1 MKLTD
6 QEIRK
11 MILEIL
17 NEQDSPDDDEA
28 SKEKSSLGKGA
39 ETDTAKKPKSDFGK
53 AAVSR
58 TDSAKNLRQRTRD
71 AVSQKGVDN
80 MERGII
86 QQVENNLSK
95 LADITNLRSGN
106 TFAFLK
112 KLNALIEKEIQKIEG
127 GVK

>member
-53 AAVSR
+53 VAVSR

-112 KLNALIEKEIQKIEG
+112 KLNALIEKEIQKI
-127 GVK
+127 

>member
-1 MKLTD
+1 MKITNKEIKKIIKEVLD
-6 QEIRK
+6 EQE
-11 MILEIL
+11 
-17 NEQDSPDDDEA
+17 Q
-28 SKEKSSLGKGA
+28 
-39 ETDTAKKPKSDFGK
+39 FGK
-53 AAVSR
+53 TAVSR

-71 AVSQKGVDN
+71 AISQKGIDN

-112 KLNALIEKEIQKIEG
+112 KLNKLIEKEIQKIEG
-127 GVK
+127 GAEQDEK

>member
-1 MKLTD
+1 MKITD
-6 QEIRK
+6 KEIKKIIREV
-11 MILEIL
+11 LD
-17 NEQDSPDDDEA
+17 EQDE
-28 SKEKSSLGKGA
+28 
-39 ETDTAKKPKSDFGK
+39 FGK
-53 AAVSR
+53 TAVSR
-58 TDSAKNLRQRTRD
+58 TDSTKNLRQRTRD

-112 KLNALIEKEIQKIEG
+112 KLNKLIEKEIQKIEG
-127 GVK
+127 GKQDEE

>member
-1 MKLTD
+1 MKITD
-6 QEIRK
+6 KEIK
-11 MILEIL
+11 EIIKEVL
-17 NEQDSPDDDEA
+17 DEQD
-28 SKEKSSLGKGA
+28 
-39 ETDTAKKPKSDFGK
+39 DFGK
-53 AAVSR
+53 TSISR
-58 TDSAKNLRQRTRD
+58 TDSTKNLRQRSRD

-112 KLNALIEKEIQKIEG
+112 KLNKLIEKEIEKIEG
-127 GVK
+127 GAKQNEK